1 MNNLIIFEYIF
12 RYVGEGM
19 EEGEFDEA
27 LEDLVTLEDDY
38 REISQSLPSDVEI
51 WSLINLLKL

>member
-1 MNNLIIFEYIF
+1 
-12 RYVGEGM
+12 M

-51 WSLINLLKL
+51 